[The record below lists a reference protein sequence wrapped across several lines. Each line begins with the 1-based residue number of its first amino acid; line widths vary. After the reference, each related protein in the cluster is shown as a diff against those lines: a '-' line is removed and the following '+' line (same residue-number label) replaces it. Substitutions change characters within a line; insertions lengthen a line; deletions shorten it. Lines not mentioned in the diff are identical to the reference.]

1 MTPRV
6 LFAACVPGLLSP
18 AVRGVQPPGSPAG
31 PPKELV
37 VYPKQVKL
45 TGPRDEQRLI
55 VLGVWPDG
63 RKWDLT
69 RSATITS
76 AGAKV
81 AAVEKGVVRP
91 VAGGARVRP
100 VHLQCLVQRVAEVVE

>member
-6 LFAACVPGLLSP
+6 RFAASLLAFAISE
-18 AVRGVQPPGSPAG
+18 VRGAEPPGSQGTA
-31 PPKELV
+31 PKELI

-45 TGPRDEQRLI
+45 VGPRDERRLI
-55 VLGVWPDG
+55 VLGVWPDS

-100 VHLQCLVQRVAEVVE
+100 VHLQRLVQRVAEVVE